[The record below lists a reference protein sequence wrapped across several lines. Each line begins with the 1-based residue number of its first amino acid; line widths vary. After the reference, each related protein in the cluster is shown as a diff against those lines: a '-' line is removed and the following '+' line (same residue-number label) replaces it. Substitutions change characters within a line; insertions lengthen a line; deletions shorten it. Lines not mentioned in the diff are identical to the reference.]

1 MDFFRTNPELFED
14 DVQLFSDILGSKKPI
29 TTLKEPDIDTL
40 AKNADFVESFKSQTI
55 RQDGPGGA
63 VGRTVTSKK
72 SIKDGKKFEVNT
84 DEILKPNG
92 HKVVTETIKEDGKV
106 KVNKY
111 EVGPDKVHKELTGG
125 HVQGQQA
132 INL

>member
-1 MDFFRTNPELFED
+1 LFTE
-14 DVQLFSDILGSKKPI
+14 ILGSKKPI
-29 TTLKEPDIDTL
+29 TALKEPDIEAL
-40 AKNADFVESFKSQTI
+40 SKGADYVESFKSQTI

-72 SIKDGKKFEVNT
+72 SIKDGKKYEVST

-92 HKVVTETIKEDGKV
+92 HKVVTETVKEDGKI

-125 HVQGQQA
+125 HVQGHKA
-132 INL
+132 IHH